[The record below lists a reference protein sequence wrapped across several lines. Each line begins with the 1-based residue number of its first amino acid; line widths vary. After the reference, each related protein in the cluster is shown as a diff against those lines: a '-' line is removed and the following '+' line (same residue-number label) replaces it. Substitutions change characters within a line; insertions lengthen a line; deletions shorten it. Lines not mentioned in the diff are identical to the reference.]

1 MAVNWPQCARVP
13 SRSCSLTHAEL
24 IKWSPKLRRP
34 LRFFR
39 DTKTLIKILRS
50 LPGRSNN
57 KNSLLKLQTK
67 EKARKL
73 TKLLISLFDILISL
87 LALPAYYAKQGLCNC
102 RVSVRLSVRPSVYL
116 SVCLSVC
123 LSICPTPANPLVQ
136 VCCCGPSWESDI
148 DRLLLGARQRGIRQ
162 GENAGSATS
171 SACVGSWTQTCNTDC
186 VPGGE

>member
-24 IKWSPKLRRP
+24 IKRSPKPRRP

-57 KNSLLKLQTK
+57 KNSLLKLQTRK
-67 EKARKL
+67 GAKTDEVIDFFIWHFNIIIGTAR
-73 TKLLISLFDILISL
+73 ILCETGSMQLSGIR
-87 LALPAYYAKQGLCNC
+87 P
-102 RVSVRLSVRPSVYL
+102 SVRP

-123 LSICPTPANPLVQ
+123 LSLCLSVYLSHTSKPASAGLLLWAKP
-136 VCCCGPSWESDI
+136 ESDI

-162 GENAGSATS
+162 GANAGSATS